1 MLRDGYFNLILPMR
15 KLRQKCYR
23 PTGPCHKQFPKSGLS
38 DSSRPLVITTL
49 PQRPH
54 HDQDNEEMAQ
64 ETTVFRFS
72 SNALS
77 SSKKVL
83 LLRSFSRKEH
93 RLLNSAGVTGTESG
107 EIMNCFVWK
116 CRGFFPGAVG
126 PTITQPSPGSSDQL
140 WGLEIT
146 TVLPSQPVPDL
157 VPSHSRNYPGL
168 IILPLP
174 LLC

>member
-1 MLRDGYFNLILPMR
+1 MCLAFYRIHLDLTEMLRDGYFNLILPMR

-38 DSSRPLVITTL
+38 DSSQPLVITTL

-126 PTITQPSPGSSDQL
+126 QHKFFVALLTFGKDDENAVGI
-140 WGLEIT
+140 
-146 TVLPSQPVPDL
+146 DL
-157 VPSHSRNYPGL
+157 GF
-168 IILPLP
+168 
-174 LLC
+174 